1 MRISGLHWASAVP
14 SSSVVPHND
23 PTLLFTNAG
32 MNQFKPIFLGTVGK
46 TDDMAQLKR
55 AVDTQKVNYTIFG
68 IKIEGQTDENQCIR
82 AGGKH
87 NVRTSYRSKGGNTL
101 TNVF

>member
-1 MRISGLHWASAVP
+1 MTNFWASAVP

-46 TDDMAQLKR
+46 TDDMAHLKR
-55 AVDTQKVNYTIFG
+55 AVDTQKVERTTGAKNWSGMLIGNSVY
-68 IKIEGQTDENQCIR
+68 
-82 AGGKH
+82 
-87 NVRTSYRSKGGNTL
+87 VREESTT
-101 TNVF
+101 

>member
-1 MRISGLHWASAVP
+1 MGACGDMHWLNLVFVRIIGLHWASAVP

-55 AVDTQKVNYTIFG
+55 AVDTQKVDHTTVAITL
-68 IKIEGQTDENQCIR
+68 EG
-82 AGGKH
+82 
-87 NVRTSYRSKGGNTL
+87 
-101 TNVF
+101 